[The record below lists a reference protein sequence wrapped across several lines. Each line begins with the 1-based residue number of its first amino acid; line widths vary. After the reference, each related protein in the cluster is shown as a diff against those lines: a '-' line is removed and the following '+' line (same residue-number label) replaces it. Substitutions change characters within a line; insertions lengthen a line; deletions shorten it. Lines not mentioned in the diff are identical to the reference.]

1 MVEDP
6 PKSISL
12 SFSLSLSV
20 PAARELASFFA
31 RLRVVVAGDSLGSPA
46 FFAPLISSYE
56 TFGRAKKERERER
69 RDRDIP
75 RIRSL
80 CLCSSWGLAPTKLP
94 PPRIFFIKIN
104 ALESLSLTKLRVII
118 RISLGLSLSVGDR
131 QKIVLYEKWRT
142 IVCGERGLI
151 ENYKN
156 RETKSRRVSLTKGE
170 ASVRE
175 EVQKRRGEEE
185 RKILCRATVAHF
197 WVSLTV
203 ARVALRLLPFHA
215 GQDKMRG

>member
-1 MVEDP
+1 M
-6 PKSISL
+6 KL
-12 SFSLSLSV
+12 S
-20 PAARELASFFA
+20 
-31 RLRVVVAGDSLGSPA
+31 G
-46 FFAPLISSYE
+46 AP
-56 TFGRAKKERERER
+56 RKRERER

-131 QKIVLYEKWRT
+131 QKIVLYEKRRT

-156 RETKSRRVSLTKGE
+156 CETRSRRVSLTKGE

-215 GQDKMRG
+215 GQIRCAAEWPRSWTYSFHAARAAYLLFRSADNCSPTFVSRPRLIKSHTRER